1 MVTPVH
7 RISTRRKRE
16 SPIRKKEELGTT
28 LNTVLADVTA
38 SLQRLPGVR
47 ATEETRDLID
57 RAVHGGTCHRRRN
70 EMMEG

>member
-16 SPIRKKEELGTT
+16 SPIRKREELGIT

-38 SLQRLPGVR
+38 SLQIPGVR
-47 ATEETRDLID
+47 ATEETRDLKD
-57 RAVHGGTCHRRRN
+57 CAVRGRTCHRWRN
-70 EMMEG
+70 EMTEG